1 MKSEIEGIIKIYK
14 DRFSKNPS
22 NNNISIFFGITA
34 AIFEALEKGIRAI
47 HICADPLFESH
58 NEKIWPNLKVN
69 QLGEYTF
76 QYELTILNKY
86 IKFGNKKKALYQVL
100 KNTTQIQ
107 I

>member
-1 MKSEIEGIIKIYK
+1 M
-14 DRFSKNPS
+14 
-22 NNNISIFFGITA
+22 TA
-34 AIFEALEKGIRAI
+34 AIFEALEKGIRTI

-58 NEKIWPNLKVN
+58 SEKIWPNLKVN

-86 IKFGNKKKALYQVL
+86 IKFGNKKKVLYQVL
-100 KNTTQIQ
+100 KNTTQMQ